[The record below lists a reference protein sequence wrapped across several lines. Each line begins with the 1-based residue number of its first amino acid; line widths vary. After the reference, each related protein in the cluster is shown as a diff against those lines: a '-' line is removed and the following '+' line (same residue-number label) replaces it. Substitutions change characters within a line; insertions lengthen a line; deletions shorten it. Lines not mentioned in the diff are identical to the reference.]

1 MSKHPHSCQ
10 PAEFV
15 IPNGGGFGSG
25 ACPLK
30 LKKMEHIHRNGKRI
44 VACSVCAVGQ
54 NQRMRVNVDV
64 ATGRNVIYG
73 TQGKRKE
80 KVGFSF
86 RKKIH
91 YSEIHI
97 LILIS

>member
-1 MSKHPHSCQ
+1 MLRYFIHSCQ

-15 IPNGGGFGSG
+15 IPNGVRFGSG

-54 NQRMRVNVDV
+54 NHRMCVNVDV
-64 ATGRNVIYG
+64 AGGHTVIYG
-73 TQGKRKE
+73 TQGK
-80 KVGFSF
+80 
-86 RKKIH
+86 KIK
-91 YSEIHI
+91 INK
-97 LILIS
+97 